1 MVFLC
6 SMKQRSIRFIIGLM
20 AAALLGVM
28 AMQYYFIQESYRLKS
43 QLFDQT
49 INEVLNVVRKKIE
62 KRDAVMF
69 LKHKVA
75 GHLTLQNLDY
85 LVKQADSP
93 LREARNFL
101 RHVKLRKQKV
111 RHSLQMRDSLL
122 RLRYPQALII
132 DNDFYETYLKNPED
146 KDVGKVHLSIK
157 KQWSAD
163 GDVYQDEIRELYV
176 EEVDKKKMLKAKD
189 DSIRYLVED
198 PILGSTIITLP
209 NVHLSNPKQGK
220 EEDEQQ
226 IKKVHRYI
234 DSIKTVKR
242 KIAVFED
249 LAKELV
255 NIPLKGRIDKA
266 FVDSLIR
273 NELLS
278 QGINLPYTYK
288 LDFVDLDKKDTSGK
302 KNELVDHSVYSVI
315 LFPGELVH
323 ESGILTLNFP
333 SKKGLLMQDMKM
345 VLVSSVALLLVL
357 ISCFAYT
364 TMVILR
370 QKKLSQMKTDFIN
383 NMTHEFKTPV
393 STIMIASEA
402 LKDPEIAK
410 DKKRLGR
417 LAEIIYD
424 ENARLGSHIERVLN
438 IAKMEEGNIHL
449 QSKEVEMNGLIT
461 AVLDSMSLQL
471 QKNNAKI
478 QLDLQANHS
487 TILGDELH
495 LTNVIFNLVD
505 NANKY
510 SLGHPEIT
518 IQTQNVGNKLIIK
531 IGDKGIGMNK
541 DQLSKIFDQFYRI
554 PTGNIHDVKGFG
566 LGLSY
571 VYDIV
576 KRLGGAIAVK
586 SEKDK
591 GSEFEISFTTI

>member
-1 MVFLC
+1 
-6 SMKQRSIRFIIGLM
+6 MKQRSIRFIIGLM
-20 AAALLGVM
+20 AVALLGVM

-62 KRDAVMF
+62 KRDAVLF

-75 GHLTLQNLDY
+75 GHLTLENLDY

-93 LREARNFL
+93 LREAQKFL
-101 RHVKLRKQKV
+101 RHAKLKKQEV
-111 RHSLQMRDSLL
+111 RHNLQIRDSLL

-132 DNDFYETYLKNPED
+132 DNDFFETYLKNPED
-146 KDVGKVHLSIK
+146 KDVGKVHLSVK
-157 KQWSAD
+157 KKRLAD
-163 GDVYQDEIRELYV
+163 AYQNEVRELYV
-176 EEVDKKKMLKAKD
+176 EDTDKKKMLKATD
-189 DSIRYLVED
+189 DSVRYLVED

-209 NVHLSNPKQGK
+209 NVHPSNQNRDKT
-220 EEDEQQ
+220 EDEQQ

-234 DSIKTVKR
+234 DSIRTVKR

-249 LAKELV
+249 LAQELV
-255 NIPLKGRIDKA
+255 NIPLKGRIDKT

-273 NELLS
+273 NELLN
-278 QGINLPYTYK
+278 QGINLPYSYK
-288 LDFVDLDKKDTSGK
+288 LSFVDLEKKDVSGN

-333 SKKGLLMQDMKM
+333 SKTGLLVQDMKM
-345 VLVSSVALLLVL
+345 VLVSSVGLLLVL

-402 LKDPEIAK
+402 LKDPGIVK

-449 QSKEVEMNGLIT
+449 QSKEVEMNGLIA
-461 AVLDSMSLQL
+461 AVVDSMFLQL
-471 QKNNAKI
+471 QKNNAKV
-478 QLDLQANHS
+478 QLDLHAECA

-510 SLGHPEIT
+510 SPEHPEIT
-518 IQTQNVGNKLIIK
+518 IQTRNMGNRLIIK
-531 IGDKGIGMNK
+531 IADKGIGMSK
-541 DQLSKIFDQFYRI
+541 DQLSKISEQFYRI

-571 VYDIV
+571 VYDII
-576 KRLGGAIAVK
+576 KRLQGSITVK

-591 GSEFEISFTTI
+591 GSEFEISFTTV